1 MLVIAVLDLVDAIHV
16 SFWSFDYGRVICVL
30 RCASL
35 NGIHGASCLPF
46 LRQGAFTYLFSVWVS
61 I

>member
-1 MLVIAVLDLVDAIHV
+1 MLVIAVLDLVDAICV

-35 NGIHGASCLPF
+35 DGIHGASCLPF
-46 LRQGAFTYLFSVWVS
+46 LPQGPFTYLFSVWVN